1 MKAYEDLTPRGK
13 LRRTGRIARA
23 ALKAYVFTEDRLR
36 LIVDA
41 ARARKNNEKHGILTA
56 VQKVIDFINEVNHN
70 PCDYC
75 SRNRRRID
83 DVQ

>member
-1 MKAYEDLTPRGK
+1 MKISLLAESCGGPGGLP
-13 LRRTGRIARA
+13 GRPSRPN
-23 ALKAYVFTEDRLR
+23 VFTEDRLR

-70 PCDYC
+70 PCDYR